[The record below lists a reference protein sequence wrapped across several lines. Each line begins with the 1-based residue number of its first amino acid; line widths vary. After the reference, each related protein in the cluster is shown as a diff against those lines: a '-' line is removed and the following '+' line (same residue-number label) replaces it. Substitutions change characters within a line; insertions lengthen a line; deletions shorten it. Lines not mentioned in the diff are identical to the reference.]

1 MEEKLIEQ
9 VFPGWQILRRV
20 ARDSRT
26 TTYEIFRQGLG
37 GVDKAMMSITTTED
51 EHTAAK
57 ILGACKAIEAL
68 GDAPGIVRCQQTE
81 YIQLDGVWYICVRQ
95 ELAAPLRERMDA
107 IQIPE
112 QVQQMAKDLAAG
124 LELCHARGILH
135 LDIRPEQIFLTAN
148 GKFKL
153 ANPGVRWAA
162 ENGRIDNTVTDECLF
177 LAPEAHAGA
186 CSPYSDTYSLGL
198 VLYWALNDKCI
209 PFLGSNGLEA
219 ERARATARRLEGE
232 LVPPPRNGS
241 EDLKDLVMQACAF
254 APELRFNTA
263 AQMRKALDELD
274 RPQAVPVITPTPSA
288 YETNSTSAATAKSAR
303 SPRKEPRPK
312 KEPAL
317 EKQRG
322 QKKNPL
328 ALGLILGAAALIVL
342 LLVLLPMLRSCSTE
356 DSPLPSATQTTQ
368 TTPTTPTTEPV
379 SLGWSDWAE
388 SLPADV
394 TTDSY
399 VVQEQPLYR
408 SRVLEYN
415 SSTTDTT
422 MAGWTFLETVDERGD
437 FLAWSDWSL
446 DQPQED
452 PDREIETETRYRSK
466 TRETKTSS
474 SDQMSGW
481 THYDTSKKKGE
492 YGSWSSWGTEKI
504 SATENRDVDTK
515 TQYRSRKKSYTTS
528 EKSSLDGWT
537 QYDSKVSYGSW
548 GEWSSWSDKKTNA
561 SDTVEVRTQEIEI
574 PGKTEYVYSAFF
586 SSDSPNA
593 DSSFSLACKECGT
606 SVYGG
611 SWSRKTEVRSNPASA
626 SSFSFSCKH
635 GVSVS
640 KRYRINGLFYFFESV
655 QTTAPT
661 YKTQY
666 SYRTRSKT
674 TTYSYYQWG
683 PWSDWSDTKP
693 ASDLDIQERT
703 LYRSRTCE
711 TYYTHHF
718 YRWTDWTGWSTEQVK
733 ANDNRK
739 VESQTYYRYRDRE
752 IIPTHYFSRWSD
764 WSDYSTAYAAP
775 SQEQQVDARLQLRW
789 KLRTQEDVQE
799 QWRFTDIPET
809 SAHYEAVKWLVDR
822 GIASGTSETT
832 FTPTGPFTRRQM
844 AIMFWRAMGYPEPHN
859 MQMPLNDVT
868 SSDPYRKAII
878 WVLENGLT
886 TLDAS
891 GGFGPE
897 NLCTRGQFITA
908 LYRAVGSPAVTL
920 AQEPF
925 DDVEKGMIVYDAVLW
940 SYANN
945 ISSGINTTQFGVDAN
960 CERAQ
965 AATMFYRAMAEQEPD
980 VPETTAP
987 EA

>member
-1 MEEKLIEQ
+1 MEEKLIGQ

-26 TTYEIFRQGLG
+26 ATYEIFRQGLG
-37 GVDKAMMSITTTED
+37 GSEKAILSITTAKNEQA
-51 EHTAAK
+51 AAK
-57 ILGACKAIEAL
+57 VFSACKALEGL
-68 GDAPGIVRCQQTE
+68 GDAPGIVRCKQTE
-81 YIQLDGVWYICVRQ
+81 YTQSEGIWYIFSRQ
-95 ELAAPLRERMDA
+95 ELVTPLAERMDA

-112 QVQQMAKDLAAG
+112 QIQQMAKDLAAG
-124 LELCHARGILH
+124 LALCHARGILH
-135 LDIRPEQIFLTAN
+135 MDIRPEQIFLTAD

-162 ENGRIDNTVTDECLF
+162 ENSRIDHTVTDECLF

-186 CSPYSDTYSLGL
+186 CSTSSDTYSLGL

-254 APELRFNTA
+254 APERRFNTA

-274 RPQAVPVITPTPSA
+274 RPQAAPVFTPPPAAS
-288 YETNSTSAATAKSAR
+288 ETNSTSAAAGNSAR
-303 SPRKEPRPK
+303 PPRKEPRTK
-312 KEPAL
+312 KEPVPRQQG
-317 EKQRG
+317 ERKR
-322 QKKNPL
+322 NPRVL
-328 ALGLILGAAALIVL
+328 AMILGAAALVVL
-342 LLVLLPMLRSCSTE
+342 LLVLLPLLRSCGTG
-356 DSPLPSATQTTQ
+356 DTPQPSGTQ
-368 TTPTTPTTEPV
+368 TTPTTEPV
-379 SLGWSDWAE
+379 NLGWSDWAE

-408 SRVLEYN
+408 TRVLEHN
-415 SSTTDTT
+415 SSTTDTA
-422 MAGWTFLETVDERGD
+422 MAGWTFVETVDERGD
-437 FLAWSDWSL
+437 FQEWSDWSL

-474 SDQMSGW
+474 SDTMNGW
-481 THYDTSKKKGE
+481 THYDTSRKKGE

-537 QYDSKVSYGSW
+537 QYDSKDSYGAW
-548 GEWSSWSDKKTNA
+548 GEWSGWSEKKTNG
-561 SDTVEVRTQEIEI
+561 SDIVEVRTREIEV
-574 PGKTEYVYSAFF
+574 PGKTEYIYGAYF
-586 SSDSPNA
+586 SDNSPKAAKNFGQPCPTCA
-593 DSSFSLACKECGT
+593 EKD
-606 SVYGG
+606 YGG
-611 SWSRKTEVRSNPASA
+611 TWTYKTY
-626 SSFSFSCKH
+626 SSSSPVKATSTSKNCSHVGSF
-635 GVSVS
+635 S
-640 KRYRINGLFYFFESV
+640 KRYHIGSSYYYYEKMNISSPV
-655 QTTAPT
+655 K
-661 YKTQY
+661 KTEY

-711 TYYTHHF
+711 TYYTYHF
-718 YRWTDWTGWSTEQVK
+718 YRWTDWTDWSTEQVK

-764 WSDYSTAYAAP
+764 WSDFSTEHAAP
-775 SQEQQVDARLQLRW
+775 SAEQQVDARLQLRW
-789 KLRTQEDVQE
+789 KVRTQEDVQE
-799 QWRFTDIPET
+799 PWRFTDIPEN
-809 SAHYEAVKWLVDR
+809 SAHYEAVKWMVDH
-822 GIASGTSETT
+822 GITSGTSETT

-859 MQMPLNDVT
+859 MQMSLNDVT

-886 TLDAS
+886 TPEAE
-891 GGFGPE
+891 GIFGPDS
-897 NLCTRGQFITA
+897 LCTRGQFITA
-908 LYRAVGSPAVTL
+908 LYRAMGSPSVTL

-925 DDVEKGMIVYDAVLW
+925 EDVETGMIAYDAVLW

-945 ISSGINTTQFGVDAN
+945 ISSGIDNNLFGVDAN